1 MTQVAAHGKQSEQSL
16 CKKKKKYLV
25 SIRLHIPEL
34 GTKEEN
40 GNEEGKSKWNIYI

>member
-1 MTQVAAHGKQSEQSL
+1 MENKVSRVYA
-16 CKKKKKYLV
+16 KKKKYLV

-40 GNEEGKSKWNIYI
+40 GNEEGKSK

>member
-1 MTQVAAHGKQSEQSL
+1 MENKVSRVYA
-16 CKKKKKYLV
+16 KKKKKYLV

-40 GNEEGKSKWNIYI
+40 GNEEGKSK

>member
-16 CKKKKKYLV
+16 CKKKKYLV

-40 GNEEGKSKWNIYI
+40 GNEEGKSK